1 MSTDTDPGLIL
12 DPKYWGQHGFPHAA
26 AQALR
31 KNEPV
36 RWYESDLVDP
46 FWLITRHADIV
57 EISRNPNLWTSTERS
72 MIGMRR
78 DNPAPMRTMLDMD
91 PPEHTKHRKIYRDWL
106 TPRNVRRMTSR
117 FDEISRE
124 LVDEM
129 ATTNEGNFVDL
140 LAAPHPLR
148 MICGLL
154 GVGREDE
161 DTVLKIA
168 KRAFGQEDPD
178 FADDEGH
185 FERAIAFCA
194 NLIESRKREPRDD
207 LASAIANASI
217 DDNPL
222 APIEAMSHVLVLVT
236 AGHDTTASAISGGLL
251 ALIRNP
257 AELEKLQ
264 THPEL
269 IATAIDEIIRF
280 VTPTTNFLRAAT
292 EDTVVRG
299 VPIAKGQ
306 DVCINFASANRDE
319 LVFDAPDEFR
329 VDRNPNPHLGFGTGT
344 HACIGQTLAKAEMQS
359 LFEELIPRIRNIELA
374 GEPRWVDA
382 FWISSLKS
390 LPIRYEL
397 SESRGAI

>member
-1 MSTDTDPGLIL
+1 MSGDTNASLIL

-26 AQALR
+26 ARELR
-31 KNEPV
+31 KSEPV
-36 RWYESDLVDP
+36 RWFESDLVDP

-57 EISRNPNLWTSTERS
+57 EISRNPKLWTSTERS
-72 MIGMRR
+72 MIHMRR
-78 DNPAPMRTMLDMD
+78 SNMPPIRTMLDMD
-91 PPEHTKHRKIYRDWL
+91 PPEHTKHVKIYRNWL
-106 TPRNVRRMTSR
+106 TPRNVRRMTDR
-117 FDEISRE
+117 LDEISRE
-124 LVDEM
+124 LVDDM
-129 ATTNEGNFVDL
+129 ATANEGNFVDL

-154 GVGREDE
+154 GVEREDE
-161 DTVLKIA
+161 DIVLQIA
-168 KRAFGQEDPD
+168 KRAFAQEDPE
-178 FADDEGH
+178 FAEDDGDI
-185 FERAIAFCA
+185 FQKSIAFCS
-194 NLIESRKREPRDD
+194 NLIESRKREPKED
-207 LASAIANASI
+207 LASAISNASI

-222 APIEAMSHVLVLVT
+222 GPLEAMSHILVLVT

-264 THPEL
+264 AHPEL
-269 IATAIDEIIRF
+269 IGTAINEIIRY

-292 EDTVVRG
+292 EDTAVCG

-319 LVFDAPDEFR
+319 AVFDQPDAFR

-344 HACIGQTLAKAEMQS
+344 HACIGQALAKAEMES
-359 LFEELIPRIRNIELA
+359 LFKELVPRIRHVELA

-382 FWISSLKS
+382 VWISSLKN
-390 LPIRYEL
+390 LPIQYEL
-397 SESRGAI
+397 SSSF